1 MKNLTLTL
9 PDDLYRRARRKAAAA
24 DTSLSGVV
32 QDYVARWVADDQS
45 RAELT
50 ARLDALFAQ
59 SDRRDRKKSGSAG
72 PFTRDEFYAG
82 RLERFR

>member
-32 QDYVARWVADDQS
+32 KDYVTRWVADDQS
-45 RAELT
+45 HAALS

-59 SDRRDRKKSGSAG
+59 SDHRDRKKPGTAG
-72 PFTRDEFYAG
+72 PFSRDEFYAG
-82 RLERFR
+82 CLERFR

>member
-9 PDDLYRRARRKAAAA
+9 PDDIYRKARSKAAAA
-24 DTSLSGVV
+24 DVSLSRVV
-32 QDYVARWVADDQS
+32 QDWLKLWAVQDSS
-45 RAELT
+45 REALA

-59 SDRRDRKKSGSAG
+59 SDARDRKKADSAG
-72 PFTRDEFYAG
+72 PFGRDELYAG